1 MKTVIA
7 ISLRGAIA
15 ASAILLLAACQ
26 AAGSRETKNAAPA
39 PPRDPLEVT
48 AAPALR
54 TQIKVGE
61 PAWGEVT
68 ASLSVPGRVEA
79 DETRVARVGS
89 PVTGRITELEVLEG
103 QAVVRGQ
110 LLASLH
116 STQLSD
122 AQFGLLK
129 AYSQQQL
136 AERAASRARLLLQAD
151 VIGEAELQRRE
162 AELAQASAEL
172 SSSHDQLKVLG
183 MSDDSIAKLQQTRAV
198 NSTSHVVA
206 SIDGTVLER
215 KVTIGQ
221 VVQPAD
227 TVFVVADLSNV
238 WLVADVPEQ
247 SAGTIA
253 VGKTVE
259 AGIAALPGQTLRGRL
274 SFVSAVVNPETRTVR
289 TRMDL
294 PNPERRYKP
303 AMLATIVLQ
312 DHAERQLLIP
322 ATAVV
327 REGNR
332 EQVFVEKATD
342 TYVLREVTLGG
353 EFGDKRV
360 LLGGLRPHEK
370 IVLDGAFHLNNERK
384 HLATQGE

>member
-1 MKTVIA
+1 MKTVTTLFLHVA
-7 ISLRGAIA
+7 LA
-15 ASAILLLAACQ
+15 ATAILFTAACQ
-26 AAGSRETKNAAPA
+26 MAGSRTAKEGAPA
-39 PPRDPLEVT
+39 AARDPLQVT

-54 TQIKVGE
+54 SQIKVGLPE
-61 PAWGEVT
+61 WDEVAAT
-68 ASLSVPGRVEA
+68 LRLPGRVEA
-79 DETRVARVGS
+79 DETRMARVGS
-89 PVTGRITELEVLEG
+89 PVTGRITELEALEG
-103 QAVVRGQ
+103 QTVARGEV
-110 LLASLH
+110 LATLY

-122 AQFGLLK
+122 AQLGLLR

-136 AERAASRARLLLQAD
+136 AQRAVARARQLLQAD
-151 VIGEAELQRRE
+151 VIAAAEVLRRE

-183 MSDDSIAKLQQTRAV
+183 MSDESIARLQQTHTV
-198 NSTSHVVA
+198 NSASQVVA
-206 SIDGTVLER
+206 SISGTVLER

-247 SAGTIA
+247 SAGTIT
-253 VGKTVE
+253 VGKAVE
-259 AGIAALPGQTLRGRL
+259 AEIAALPGQTLRGRL
-274 SFVSAVVNPETRTVR
+274 SFVGAIVNPDTRTVR

-303 AMLATIVLQ
+303 AMLATITLQ
-312 DHAERQLLIP
+312 DRAVRRLLIP

-327 REGNR
+327 REANR
-332 EQVFVEKATD
+332 DQVFVERAAD

>member
-1 MKTVIA
+1 MRKVIA
-7 ISLRGAIA
+7 VAWRA
-15 ASAILLLAACQ
+15 ALAAALLILAGCQ
-26 AAGSRETKNAAPA
+26 AAGSREAKGTAAA
-39 PPRDPLEVT
+39 PPRDPMEVT

-54 TQIKVGE
+54 AQLKVGQ
-61 PAWGEVT
+61 PVWGEVAAT
-68 ASLSVPGRVEA
+68 LSVPGRVEA
-79 DETRVARVGS
+79 DETRLARVGS

-110 LLASLH
+110 VLAALH

-122 AQFGLLK
+122 AQFALLK

-136 AERAASRARLLLQAD
+136 AQRAAARARQLLQAD

-172 SSSHDQLKVLG
+172 SSSHDQLNVLG
-183 MSDDSIAKLQQTRAV
+183 MSEESIAALQRTRAV
-198 NSTSHVVA
+198 NSLSQVVA

-215 KVTIGQ
+215 KVTVGQ

-227 TVFVVADLSNV
+227 TVFVVADLSRV

-247 SAGTIA
+247 SAGSIVNGKA
-253 VGKTVE
+253 VQAE
-259 AGIAALPGQTLRGRL
+259 IAAFPGLVLHGALT
-274 SFVSAVVNPETRTVR
+274 FVSAVVNPETRTVR

-294 PNPERRYKP
+294 PNPDRRYKP
-303 AMLATIVLQ
+303 AMLATMVLR
-312 DHAERQLLIP
+312 DRPERKQLIP
-322 ATAVV
+322 AAAVV
-327 REGNR
+327 RESNR
-332 EQVFVEKATD
+332 DHVFVRKAAD

-360 LLGGLRPHEK
+360 LQDGLRADEN
-370 IVLDGAFHLNNERK
+370 IVLEGAFHLNNERK
-384 HLATQGE
+384 RLATQGE